1 MQTIDVRGQ
10 KCPAPLIATRKLLK
24 ETSTGISFGVITD
37 SKSALENISR
47 FLNDNGI
54 KFNVREEN
62 SAWTITVT
70 KHDTGQPLLGTES

>member
-24 ETSTGISFGVITD
+24 ETSTGNSFEVITD

-54 KFNVREEN
+54 KFNVREN
-62 SAWTITVT
+62 STWTITVT

>member
-24 ETSTGISFGVITD
+24 ETATGISFEVITD

-47 FLNDNGI
+47 FLKDNGI
-54 KFNVREEN
+54 KFNVREGN
-62 SAWTITVT
+62 SDWTITVT
-70 KHDTGQPLLGTES
+70 KNDAGQTLLEAET